1 MYECRVIR
9 KSLAVRLRRQ
19 PRLFHVDGDR
29 GVLCQGALSFIYPGC
44 PYSMQNFL
52 GQGAKPRHS
61 SNLSH
66 SSDNTR
72 SLTFRTSR
80 ELSGMLLMTHVS
92 FLKVGGTPAL
102 GRLHGSSHV
111 WDRLSCCHKPSPC
124 AGLPQ
129 WREWVQKNVC
139 FRAWVSGSFL
149 SAVTY
154 DFGQDP
160 MSFSKVVT
168 CLMAVGRPVFIDVH
182 MGLSCTS
189 QL

>member
-61 SNLSH
+61 GNLRH

-92 FLKVGGTPAL
+92 FLKMGGTPAL

-111 WDRLSCCHKPSPC
+111 WDRLSCCHKPSPRRR
-124 AGLPQ
+124 AATVARMGAKERLFQGLGLRQLPFSC
-129 WREWVQKNVC
+129 NV
-139 FRAWVSGSFL
+139 
-149 SAVTY
+149 
-154 DFGQDP
+154 
-160 MSFSKVVT
+160 
-168 CLMAVGRPVFIDVH
+168 
-182 MGLSCTS
+182 
-189 QL
+189 